1 MSEFCL
7 KVFHNTFPA
16 ASTAPRSAEKKPS
29 KPEPKPKRQKSETV
43 QQVPFNQIMEGVVF
57 VLSGFQ
63 NPFRGELRE
72 KALEMG
78 AKYQPDWTPVS
89 THLM

>member
-1 MSEFCL
+1 M
-7 KVFHNTFPA
+7 
-16 ASTAPRSAEKKPS
+16 
-29 KPEPKPKRQKSETV
+29 
-43 QQVPFNQIMEGVVF
+43 MEGVVF

-72 KALEMG
+72 KALDMG
-78 AKYQPDWTPVS
+78 AKYQPDWTPDA

>member
-1 MSEFCL
+1 MSFL
-7 KVFHNTFPA
+7 II
-16 ASTAPRSAEKKPS
+16 STASPVQKAADRKRES
-29 KPEPKPKRQKSETV
+29 EPKTKQKAKSQEE
-43 QQVPFNQIMEGVVF
+43 QQVPFTRLMEGVVF

-78 AKYQPDWTPVS
+78 AKYRPDWMPDA

>member
-1 MSEFCL
+1 MSFL
-7 KVFHNTFPA
+7 II
-16 ASTAPRSAEKKPS
+16 STASPVQKAADRKRESES
-29 KPEPKPKRQKSETV
+29 KPEPKTKQKAKSQKE
-43 QQVPFNQIMEGVVF
+43 QQVPFTQLMEGVVF

-78 AKYQPDWTPVS
+78 AKYRPDWTPDA

>member
-1 MSEFCL
+1 MKFTIVS
-7 KVFHNTFPA
+7 A
-16 ASTAPRSAEKKPS
+16 ASSAQKSAEKKRDIQP
-29 KPEPKPKRQKSETV
+29 KPEPKPKQKSKSKTE
-43 QQVPFNQIMEGVVF
+43 QQVPFNRLMEGVVF

-72 KALEMG
+72 KALELG
-78 AKYQPDWTPVS
+78 AKYRPDWTPDS

>member
-1 MSEFCL
+1 MSFL
-7 KVFHNTFPA
+7 II
-16 ASTAPRSAEKKPS
+16 STASPVQKAADRKRESES
-29 KPEPKPKRQKSETV
+29 KPEPKTKQKAKSQKE
-43 QQVPFNQIMEGVVF
+43 QQVPFTRLMEGVVF

-78 AKYQPDWTPVS
+78 AKYRPDWTS
-89 THLM
+89 DATHLM